1 MKNLIADGVAAGWSY
16 LDASTLTADKNFEA
30 DVVIVGSGAGGAMAA
45 EQLSLAGFK
54 VILLEMG
61 ALYEGKDFKQQE
73 RWAYPQLYQDG
84 AGRKTLDQSI
94 GILQGRSVG
103 GSTTVNWT
111 TSIRTPEKTLDY
123 WRAEFGTDF
132 TPDNLA
138 PYFQQAEQR
147 LNIQPWPVPPNANN
161 DKLRQGC
168 EALGWQYTVIN
179 RNVNGCANL
188 GYCGMGCPINAKQS
202 MLVSTIPSAMQTGA
216 MLISRVSAR
225 ELIWQGGQVQTLV
238 AVPVDLYFQP
248 DFKIKLSFKA
258 RHYIVAAG
266 AIGSPALLLRSKVP
280 NPSNRLGKHT
290 YLHPSVIS
298 GALFEETI
306 AGHSGA
312 PQSIYSDQFVWPSNG
327 QIGFKLEVPPLHPVL
342 MATKLTGMAQS
353 HAALMQKFNQLQVI
367 IALLRD
373 GFHQDSQGG
382 TVVLSEHGEPILD
395 YPISDYL
402 WQGVQSAYLAMA
414 ELQFAAGARS
424 VLPIHQDARLYSSWR
439 QAREAIKALSLQKYR
454 ATLVSAHVMGGC
466 NMSADPSKGVVNL
479 QGCHHQL
486 ENLSV
491 FDGSILPSSL
501 GANPQLTIYALTLQ
515 NTKALVKSLN
525 QTTKTQPD

>member
-16 LDASTLTADKNFEA
+16 LDASTLTADKEFEA

-61 ALYEGKDFKQQE
+61 ALYEGKDFQQQE
-73 RWAYPQLYQDG
+73 RWAYPALYQDG

-94 GILQGRSVG
+94 SILQGRTVG

-123 WRAEFGTDF
+123 WRAEFGSDF
-132 TPDNLA
+132 TSENLA

-147 LNIQPWPVPPNANN
+147 LNIHPWPVAPNANN

-179 RNVNGCANL
+179 RNVSDCANL

-202 MLVSTIPSAMQTGA
+202 MLVSTIPSAMRAGA
-216 MLISRVSAR
+216 MLISRISAR
-225 ELIWQGGQVQTLV
+225 ELIWQGEQVQSLV
-238 AVPVDLYFQP
+238 CVPVDQYFQP
-248 DFKIKLSFKA
+248 DFNIKFRFKA
-258 RHYIVAAG
+258 KHFIVAAG

-280 NPSNRLGKHT
+280 NPSGRLGKHT

-298 GALFEETI
+298 GALFDETI

-312 PQSIYSDQFVWPSNG
+312 PQSIYSDQFVWPLNG

-342 MATKLTGMAQS
+342 MATKLAGLAQS
-353 HAALMQKFNQLQVI
+353 HARLMQQFNKLQVV

-373 GFHQDSQGG
+373 GFHPDSQGG
-382 TVVLSEHGEPILD
+382 TVLLSDNGEPLVD
-395 YPISDYL
+395 YPISKYL
-402 WQGVQSAYLAMA
+402 WQGVQNAYLAMA
-414 ELQFAAGARS
+414 ELQFAAGAKS
-424 VLPIHQDARLYSSWR
+424 VLPIHQDAQLYSSWQ
-439 QAREAIKALSLQKYR
+439 QAQEAIKTLPLKKYR
-454 ATLVSAHVMGGC
+454 STFASAHVMGGC
-466 NMSADPSKGVVNL
+466 NMSADPAKGIVNL
-479 QGCHHQL
+479 SGRHHQL

-491 FDGSILPSSL
+491 FDGSVLPSSL
-501 GANPQLTIYALTLQ
+501 GANPQLTIYALTLR
-515 NTKALVKSLN
+515 NIKDLIKALKN
-525 QTTKTQPD
+525 

>member
-1 MKNLIADGVAAGWSY
+1 MKNLIADGVSSGWSY
-16 LDASTLTADKNFEA
+16 LDASTLTADRQFEA

-61 ALYEGKDFKQQE
+61 ALYEGKDFQQQE
-73 RWAYPQLYQDG
+73 RWAYPALYQDG

-94 GILQGRSVG
+94 GILQGRAVG

-123 WRAEFGTDF
+123 WRAEFGTGF
-132 TPDNLA
+132 TSDNLA

-147 LNIQPWPVPPNANN
+147 LSIHPWPVPPNANN

-179 RNVNGCANL
+179 RNVSGCANL

-202 MLVSTIPSAMQTGA
+202 MLVSTIPSAMQAGA

-225 ELIWQGGQVQTLV
+225 ELVWQGGQVQSLV
-238 AVPVDLYFQP
+238 AVPVDPYFQP
-248 DFKIKLSFKA
+248 DFSIKLSFKA
-258 RHYIVAAG
+258 KHYIVAAG

-280 NPSNRLGKHT
+280 NPSGRLGQHT
-290 YLHPSVIS
+290 YLHPSAIS
-298 GALFEETI
+298 GALFEDTI

-312 PQSIYSDQFVWPSNG
+312 PQSIYSDHFVWPSNG

-342 MATKLTGMAQS
+342 MATKLTGVAQS
-353 HAALMQKFNQLQVI
+353 HAALMQQFNQLQVV

-373 GFHQDSQGG
+373 GFHPDSQGG
-382 TVVLSEHGEPILD
+382 TVLLSDNGEPVLD

-402 WQGVQSAYLAMA
+402 WQGVQKAYLAMA
-414 ELQFAAGARS
+414 ELQFAAGAKS
-424 VLPIHQDARLYSSWR
+424 VLPIHQDAQLYSSWG
-439 QAREAIKALSLQKYR
+439 QAREAIKALPLQKYR
-454 ATLVSAHVMGGC
+454 ATLASAHVMGGC
-466 NMSADPSKGVVNL
+466 NMSADPAKGVVNP
-479 QGCHHQL
+479 QGRHHQL

-491 FDGSILPSSL
+491 FDGSVLPSSL
-501 GANPQLTIYALTLQ
+501 GANPQLTIYALVSAFTEKLS
-515 NTKALVKSLN
+515 AELSA
-525 QTTKTQPD
+525 